1 MTSKSSFNFQVDLRK
16 CLTQKDVARALDELR
31 GATKIVFPAGL
42 PPHDPVRMELDNVE
56 DLTGT
61 QAALDV
67 IDPSRACLWAC
78 GKKLLSGNKLSD
90 HLGEFDVSSVTSIG
104 NPSDPIT
111 GQPGEKLQED
121 AGCKLFLLLSGKRL
135 DERS

>member
-1 MTSKSSFNFQVDLRK
+1 MTYYSINLKILCLKVSLFEYIISRTVISETKQEIMKFVFINFQVDLRY
-16 CLTQKDVARALDELR
+16 CMTQKDVARALDELR

-61 QAALDV
+61 QASKEV

-78 GKKLLSGNKLSD
+78 GKKLLNGNKLTD
-90 HLGEFDVSSVTSIG
+90 HLG
-104 NPSDPIT
+104 
-111 GQPGEKLQED
+111 
-121 AGCKLFLLLSGKRL
+121 
-135 DERS
+135 

>member
-1 MTSKSSFNFQVDLRK
+1 MDLRQFV
-16 CLTQKDVARALDELR
+16 TQKDVARALDELR

-61 QAALDV
+61 YAANEV

-78 GKKLLSGNKLSD
+78 GKKFINGNKLSD
-90 HLGEFDVSSVTSIG
+90 HLG
-104 NPSDPIT
+104 NCLCN
-111 GQPGEKLQED
+111 KLKNKGRTIMEY
-121 AGCKLFLLLSGKRL
+121 KNKRTNGSP
-135 DERS
+135 RK